1 MSDTL
6 GWSGLIIVLCL
17 QYSLIW
23 SWAFTKDHYF
33 GSWIRVCVTQ
43 FGFNPENV
51 TANGFG
57 RSDKVHIVISY
68 CCNHN
73 VIESKTKQFLKPLYL
88 IYTFIILYFLR
99 FEQAEEALYTKL
111 ESAENRITE
120 LEEKLK
126 EALDNE
132 KTMRY
137 QLEDVEYS
145 EVILT

>member
-1 MSDTL
+1 MLL
-6 GWSGLIIVLCL
+6 GDCL
-17 QYSLIW
+17 
-23 SWAFTKDHYF
+23 
-33 GSWIRVCVTQ
+33 
-43 FGFNPENV
+43 
-51 TANGFG
+51 
-57 RSDKVHIVISY
+57 KVHIVFSF
-68 CCNHN
+68 CCDHN
-73 VIESKTKQFLKPLYL
+73 VIESKTKQLLKPLYL
-88 IYTFIILYFLR
+88 IYTLIILYFFR